1 MDSRATDRDVIEKV
15 LTEYAAIPYAY
26 GQVDTQTVFDRAND
40 HYLLMIVG
48 DEGPKAK
55 RRVHGCLVHIDIVR
69 DTILIQ
75 RDGTEHGMAPELVR
89 EGIAPER
96 IVLAFHHAG
105 ARPYSEFL
113 AA

>member
-1 MDSRATDRDVIEKV
+1 MDTRATDRDVIEKV
-15 LTEYAAIPYAY
+15 LAEYAAVPYAH
-26 GQVDTQTVFDRAND
+26 GQVETQTVFDRTSD

-48 DEGPKAK
+48 QDGK
-55 RRVHGCLVHIDIVR
+55 RRVHGCLVHIDIQG
-69 DTILIQ
+69 DKILIQ
-75 RDGTEHGMAPELVR
+75 RDGTEHGIAPELVR

>member
-1 MDSRATDRDVIEKV
+1 MDTRATDRDVIEKV
-15 LTEYAAIPYAY
+15 LAEYAAIPYAH
-26 GQVDTQTVFDRAND
+26 GQVETQTVFDRTSD

-48 DEGPKAK
+48 QDGK
-55 RRVHGCLVHIDIVR
+55 RRVHGCLVHIDIQG
-69 DTILIQ
+69 DKILIQ
-75 RDGTEHGMAPELVR
+75 RDGTEHGIAPELVR

>member
-1 MDSRATDRDVIEKV
+1 MDTRTTDREVIEKV
-15 LTEYAAIPYAY
+15 LAEYAAIPYAH
-26 GQVDTQTVFDRAND
+26 GQVATQTVFDRTSD

-48 DEGPKAK
+48 HDGK
-55 RRVHGCLVHIDIVR
+55 RRVHGCLVHIDIQG
-69 DTILIQ
+69 DTIMIQ
-75 RDGTEHGMAPELVR
+75 RDGTEHGIAPELVR
-89 EGIAPER
+89 QGIAPER

>member
-1 MDSRATDRDVIEKV
+1 MDARAADREVIEKV
-15 LTEYAAIPYAY
+15 LTEYASVPYAH
-26 GQVDTQTVFDRAND
+26 GQVETQTVFDRQGD

-48 DEGPKAK
+48 SEGK
-55 RRVHGCLVHIDIVR
+55 RQRVHGCLVHIDIKGGLL
-69 DTILIQ
+69 LIQ

-89 EGIAPER
+89 AGIAPER